1 MAKRVEIITKEE
13 IAERIGQ
20 IAAEISAEYEN
31 RSPVFLGVLKG
42 AFMFLADLVRELS
55 IPVEIDFVWLSSYG
69 DDTASSGKV
78 RLHTLPRMDLRGR
91 DVIVVEDIVD
101 TGHSMAFLKNYLQTE
116 QQVASIKIC
125 TLLDKPERRE
135 VAVTTDYAAFRDVEG
150 YAVGYGL
157 DCADRYREL
166 PSVYRLDI

>member
-1 MAKRVEIITKEE
+1 MIKRVEIITKKE
-13 IAERIGQ
+13 IAERISQ
-20 IAAEISAEYEN
+20 MAAEISAEYEN

-78 RLHTLPRMDLRGR
+78 RLHTPPRMDLGGR

-101 TGHSMAFLKNYLQTE
+101 TGPLYGVFKKLFANGATGCFNENLH
-116 QQVASIKIC
+116 
-125 TLLDKPERRE
+125 
-135 VAVTTDYAAFRDVEG
+135 VTG
-150 YAVGYGL
+150 
-157 DCADRYREL
+157 
-166 PSVYRLDI
+166 